1 MVLRYRPQASLQR
14 TRRSRLA
21 LSPTQEVSCRGGHGL
36 RQGPEALALK
46 APEDVHWLQAVGHV
60 ELSGS
65 QRRNVGP
72 SSTSGALAVWSRTA
86 ERTFCVAR
94 GLQSKASIPPRGDV
108 RLVGLA
114 LATCRIGAAS
124 KRPSHAQLLCSVSE
138 GVWQSMETARHAATW
153 HIKSLH
159 APRRGCCEVHAPV
172 RPRART
178 TAWLSASV
186 RATVVT
192 KASGHKLS
200 RCAHMLGT
208 RVCRRCAFGGVVF
221 LVWPQSP
228 FTETA
233 PHQALTVLTDTASLA
248 RRSNAALSGPRPWT
262 ARAWLKMPPTTAAG
276 FLEQKPRVGAAST
289 AGPRTPLPLP
299 SAPSSSTAA

>member
-1 MVLRYRPQASLQR
+1 MLEPIALSSAPWAPRTGWPLVLRYRAQASLQR

-21 LSPTQEVSCRGGHGL
+21 LSPRQEVSCRGGHGL
-36 RQGPEALALK
+36 QQGPEALALK
-46 APEDVHWLQAVGHV
+46 APEDVHWLQAAGHV

-94 GLQSKASIPPRGDV
+94 GLQPKASIPPRGDV

-114 LATCRIGAAS
+114 LATCRIGAAP

-192 KASGHKLS
+192 KASGHTLS

-208 RVCRRCAFGGVVF
+208 RVCRLCAFGGV
-221 LVWPQSP
+221 
-228 FTETA
+228 
-233 PHQALTVLTDTASLA
+233 ASLWYG
-248 RRSNAALSGPRPWT
+248 RRSHLQT
-262 ARAWLKMPPTTAAG
+262 MLHIK
-276 FLEQKPRVGAAST
+276 L
-289 AGPRTPLPLP
+289 LP
-299 SAPSSSTAA
+299 SSPTRRLWRAAVMRP